1 MLPGIQAITEAA
13 SFTGSPQE
21 KQVVVMCRQ
30 LGIDYKKLTAEE
42 FQVTIRVLGESR
54 HLNIPKGKRRKKRK

>member
-1 MLPGIQAITEAA
+1 MPCLLIICWAIEEAA

-30 LGIDYKKLTAEE
+30 LGIDYTKLMPEE
-42 FQVTIRVLGESR
+42 FRVMIRVLGKSK
-54 HLNIPKGKRRKKRK
+54 HLDIP